1 MALNNVIPGSDTMT
15 AKPYVLEEQ
24 VGFILRLAGQ
34 RHSGIFQKHAPLGL
48 TPTQFSVLIKVLEL
62 GECSQNEL
70 GRKTAM
76 DVATIKGVV
85 DRLRARDLVRVKP
98 DPSDKRRALVVPT
111 EGTKAIAKDL
121 KDAGHRITNDTLAP
135 LSAPE
140 RDAFL
145 TLLAKLS

>member
-1 MALNNVIPGSDTMT
+1 MTRKTDTIN
-15 AKPYVLEEQ
+15 AKPYVLEDQ
-24 VGFILRLAGQ
+24 VGFMMRLAGQ
-34 RHSGIFQKHAPLGL
+34 RHSAIFQTHAPLGL

-62 GECSQNEL
+62 EECSQNEL

-111 EGTKAIAKDL
+111 EATLAMADDL
-121 KDAGHRITNDTLAP
+121 KDAGHQITTDTLAP
-135 LSAPE
+135 LSASE
-140 RDAFL
+140 REAFL
-145 TLLAKLS
+145 MLLAKIS

>member
-1 MALNNVIPGSDTMT
+1 MIK
-15 AKPYVLEEQ
+15 KPYMLEKQ
-24 VGFILRLAGQ
+24 VGFMLRLAGQ
-34 RHSGIFQKHAPLGL
+34 RHSGIFQTHAPLGL

-85 DRLRARDLVRVKP
+85 DRLRSRDLVFVKP

-111 EGTKAIAKDL
+111 ERTKAMAGDL
-121 KDAGHRITNDTLAP
+121 KDAGHQITKDTLAP
-135 LSAPE
+135 LSASE
-140 RDAFL
+140 REAFL
-145 TLLAKLS
+145 ALLAKIS